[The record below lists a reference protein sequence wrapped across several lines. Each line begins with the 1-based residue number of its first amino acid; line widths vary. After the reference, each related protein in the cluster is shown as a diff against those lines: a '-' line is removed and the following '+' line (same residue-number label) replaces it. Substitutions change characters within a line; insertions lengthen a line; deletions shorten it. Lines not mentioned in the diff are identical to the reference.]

1 MDNCSRLQL
10 DFKPTNNA
18 VVNFYSHFRIAR
30 RGGAEVVRI
39 FKMLLQERDQDV
51 FKRWLLPKLEN
62 MYVGAPLS
70 LSHILEINK

>member
-1 MDNCSRLQL
+1 MDNCSRLAL

-18 VVNFYSHFRIAR
+18 VVDFYSHF
-30 RGGAEVVRI
+30 

-62 MYVGAPLS
+62 MYVRAPLS